1 MRTYVAENAVMLG
14 EEWDRRHARYYV
26 DLIKRYQ
33 VLPLERWPEID
44 VEWGNMY
51 KGLDWC
57 AERIERLWQASPADL
72 VADPAIDRSGL
83 ELPEEVRDRTI
94 FAWPATMPWPWHYV
108 SGGIRPAACAGLPWR
123 AAARHWAMPATT
135 AGC

>member
-51 KGLDWC
+51 KGWTGAPSVLSGC
-57 AERIERLWQASPADL
+57 GRPRRRIWWRIRHRPLRPGTAGKGARIGRFRLARYAL
-72 VADPAIDRSGL
+72 ALA
-83 ELPEEVRDRTI
+83 
-94 FAWPATMPWPWHYV
+94 HYV
-108 SGGIRPAACAGLPWR
+108 SGGIRPAACAGLP
-123 AAARHWAMPATT
+123 
-135 AGC
+135 

>member
-1 MRTYVAENAVMLG
+1 MLG

-83 ELPEEVRDRTI
+83 ELPEEVREDPDDFRL
-94 FAWPATMPWPWHYV
+94 ARDYALALAHY
-108 SGGIRPAACAGLPWR
+108 AFWR
-123 AAARHWAMPATT
+123 HPPGSLRWLTVE
-135 AGC
+135 